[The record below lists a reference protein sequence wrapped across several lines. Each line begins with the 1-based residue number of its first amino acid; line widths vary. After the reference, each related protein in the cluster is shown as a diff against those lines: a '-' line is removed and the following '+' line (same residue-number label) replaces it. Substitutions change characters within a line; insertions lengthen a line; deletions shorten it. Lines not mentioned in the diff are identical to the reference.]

1 MSADEDSAA
10 LDQELAKLE
19 AVGRAATIAISNA
32 RSVREAIAAAEVEVP
47 HHLKAIARVRVPS
60 IGRLARVRDLR
71 IEDLVKEQLASIQQ
85 EHSDLVATR
94 EFDRLK
100 AADWGPLRSAYPDL
114 YSKSVHEGNLI
125 LERKRKSKR

>member
-1 MSADEDSAA
+1 MSATDKPEA
-10 LDQELAKLE
+10 LEEELAKLE
-19 AVGRAATIAISNA
+19 ELGRAATLAISNA
-32 RSVREAIAAAEVEVP
+32 RNVREAIAAAEIEVP

-85 EHSDLVATR
+85 ERSDLVATR

-100 AADWGPLRSAYPDL
+100 AADWGPLRSGYPEL
-114 YSKSVHEGNLI
+114 FSKSVREGNLM
-125 LERKRKSKR
+125 LERKRKSQR